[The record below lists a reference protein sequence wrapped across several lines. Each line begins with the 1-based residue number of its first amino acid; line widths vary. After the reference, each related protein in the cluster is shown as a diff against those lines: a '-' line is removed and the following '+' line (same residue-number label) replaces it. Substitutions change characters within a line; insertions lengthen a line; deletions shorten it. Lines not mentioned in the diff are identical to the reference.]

1 MSGGMDRAVE
11 RESTELLLQEAERHI
26 DYLIAKDGY
35 INDKLHSRSSTRY
48 YGT

>member
-35 INDKLHSRSSTRY
+35 INDKLHTRASP
-48 YGT
+48 GHH